1 MKRLAA
7 ILFNPGADEP
17 TAGFRGVLC
26 ILIACISPLVM
37 DWNTWF
43 FPLLIAMLGGIGFGR
58 LDWESMGTSGS
69 NTLTVQSEGVSSAG

>member
-7 ILFNPGADEP
+7 VLFNPGADEP

-26 ILIACISPLVM
+26 LLIACLSPLVM

-43 FPLLIAMLGGIGFGR
+43 FPLLIAMLGGIGFGIG
-58 LDWESMGTSGS
+58 LIGKAWEQTA
-69 NTLTVQSEGVSSAG
+69 QIQ